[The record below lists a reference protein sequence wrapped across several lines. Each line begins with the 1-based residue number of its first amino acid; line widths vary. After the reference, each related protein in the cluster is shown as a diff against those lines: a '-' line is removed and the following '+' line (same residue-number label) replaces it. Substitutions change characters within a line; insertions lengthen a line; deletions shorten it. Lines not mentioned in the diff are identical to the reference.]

1 MNFAKIVA
9 ALSVLAVGLSCG
21 LTPQI
26 SSAAAAPPAAAATG
40 QAAAPTL
47 APQTGADPA
56 VIAAFAK
63 LKEGAFAGKANNDD
77 VAGALAYYAERSS
90 AAWVGKDGLNAN
102 AKAAVDEMKKAA
114 DWGLDASEFALP
126 DANANVSTPDAAGE
140 AEAKLSL
147 AVLTYARHARGG
159 RIPLATLSRI
169 LDLKPPLKDPKAVL
183 SEIASASSA
192 SDYLIGLH
200 PKHEQFVRLRQA
212 LLKAQGP
219 AEPEKPI
226 DEAFLIKLPDGPT
239 IKPGSL
245 HPDIALL
252 RKRLK
257 VPADFS
263 GRDTLYDEKLTEAV
277 KVFQSDK
284 GLKSTGQINQRTR
297 AALNGEGVKKKPDK
311 ARDVQRI
318 AINMERWRWMPEEL
332 GSLHI
337 WNNIPE
343 YTTRTLKD
351 GKVLFK
357 ERIIVGQPTW
367 PTPVFSA
374 QMKTIVFNPSW
385 GVPDGIKQKELK
397 PRLQKAGG
405 GGFFDQ
411 LFGGG
416 GGGGGVIRAY
426 GLTPYINGRPIDPDS
441 VNWASADL
449 RKYSFIQ
456 PPGAK
461 NPLGVVKFLFP
472 NPHDVYMHDTT
483 QRNLFASSSRPFSH
497 GCIRVQNPMQ
507 LAEVLIAQDR
517 GWAADKVA
525 SAVSSG
531 GDFVLEKPFPVHS
544 TYMTAVVDEAGNVST
559 FGDVY
564 GHDSRLAAALGSK
577 VRDFDSGV
585 SGSDIETAS
594 VAAEEDAAADTGEP
608 KPAKKRKGQVE
619 KKSKTSYRMPESIGE
634 AMSGLVAN

>member
-1 MNFAKIVA
+1 MNFSKQLALLTVIA
-9 ALSVLAVGLSCG
+9 AGLGIGAQSPP
-21 LTPQI
+21 L
-26 SSAAAAPPAAAATG
+26 AAAPAADVPGKATPAAE
-40 QAAAPTL
+40 L
-47 APQTGADPA
+47 APQAGAEPA
-56 VIAAFAK
+56 VAAAFAK
-63 LKEGAFAGKANNDD
+63 LKTGAFAGKASKDD
-77 VAGALAYYAERSS
+77 IAGALTYYAERSG
-90 AAWVGKDGLNAN
+90 ALWVTKDGLNAN
-102 AKAAVDEMKKAA
+102 AKAAIEEIKKAG

-126 DANANVSTPDAAGE
+126 DASASVSAPDAAGE
-140 AEAKLSL
+140 AEATLTL

-159 RIPLATLSRI
+159 HIPLATLSRI
-169 LDLKPPLKDPKAVL
+169 LDLNPPVKDPKSVL
-183 SEIASASSA
+183 ADIANVSSP
-192 SDYLIGLH
+192 SDYLTGLH

-212 LLKAQGP
+212 LLKLQGP
-219 AEPEKPI
+219 AEPEKPV
-226 DEAFLIKLPDGPT
+226 DEAFLVQLPDGPT
-239 IKPGSL
+239 IKPGFL

-263 GRDTLYDEKLTEAV
+263 GRDTFYDEKLTEAV
-277 KVFQSDK
+277 KAFQSDK
-284 GLKSTGQINQRTR
+284 GLKPTGQINQRTR
-297 AALNGEGVKKKPDK
+297 TALNGEGEKKRPDK

-318 AINMERWRWMPEEL
+318 VLNMERWRWMPEDL
-332 GSLHI
+332 GSLHV

-343 YTTRTLKD
+343 YITRTLKD
-351 GKVLFK
+351 GKELFK

-374 QMKTIVFNPSW
+374 QMKSIVFNPSW

-426 GLTPYINGRPIDPDS
+426 GLTPYINGRPVDPDS
-441 VNWASADL
+441 VNWANADL

-483 QRNLFASSSRPFSH
+483 QRELFASSSRPFSH
-497 GCIRVQNPMQ
+497 GCIRVQNPKK

-531 GDFVLEKPFPVHS
+531 GDFPLEKPFPVHS
-544 TYMTAVVDEAGNVST
+544 TYMTAVVDDAGNVST

-585 SGSDIETAS
+585 SAADIDTAS
-594 VAAEEDAAADTGEP
+594 VATGDDSDADTGEP
-608 KPAKKRKGQVE
+608 KQAKKRKGQLE
-619 KKSKTSYRMPESIGE
+619 KKSKTTFRMPESFGE